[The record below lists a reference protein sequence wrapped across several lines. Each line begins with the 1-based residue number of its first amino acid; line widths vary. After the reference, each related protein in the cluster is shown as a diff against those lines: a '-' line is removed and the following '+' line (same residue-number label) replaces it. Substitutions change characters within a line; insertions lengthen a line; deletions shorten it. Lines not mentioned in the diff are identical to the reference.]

1 VESAPLANLSTPPN
15 ETGYLYASICAK
27 CPDDGKMLKRLED
40 ASEVQSF
47 IDTIDDHIFGAA
59 IRNSPENRVEGDYP
73 RLSSDA

>member
-1 VESAPLANLSTPPN
+1 
-15 ETGYLYASICAK
+15 
-27 CPDDGKMLKRLED
+27 MLKRLED